1 MKNDTMQA
9 ILAARKN
16 IIDNTTLVGEEIP
29 LVSSLRPLKEGDLE
43 EFKSSMEYWMSM
55 SPEERR
61 KVRMENYTKDRDD
74 LMTPSKLTAAYIC
87 SNAGTDLDA
96 IEPFTTE
103 LTGIVEKMK
112 EELAN
117 EVRILEGTEVPEY
130 KQNELSEEKISEEEW
145 KTFLQNGSLRTVR
158 TLTSIPDLSTSSCSV
173 RHNSPVLDILGSV
186 SCSCPLQT
194 PSCPPIWADCGCV
207 TDAMNESSECTVPM
221 ISEQTPGTP
230 SEVK

>member
-1 MKNDTMQA
+1 MDERLDKFRQAVKELETMRSQ
-9 ILAARKN
+9 
-16 IIDNTTLVGEEIP
+16 
-29 LVSSLRPLKEGDLE
+29 
-43 EFKSSMEYWMSM
+43 
-55 SPEERR
+55 
-61 KVRMENYTKDRDD
+61 DD
-74 LMTPSKLTAAYIC
+74 LTIPHDCQAAYIC
-87 SNAGTDLDA
+87 PNAGTDLDA

-103 LTGIVEKMK
+103 LTGIVDKMK

-145 KTFLQNGSLRTVR
+145 RTFLHNGSLRTVR

-173 RHNSPVLDILGSV
+173 RHNSPVLDILGSA

-194 PSCPPIWADCGCV
+194 PSCPLIWADCGCA

-221 ISEQTPGTP
+221 ISEPTPGTP
-230 SEVK
+230 SEAK